1 MSDTIKY
8 GEDAAEAPKS
18 GNETRGT
25 GYSESE
31 DHVADPT
38 AMSGTLE
45 TSGTSGT
52 TQTAE
57 DVSPVFEEADK
68 AALEN
73 PVAPEGVVG
82 APNIDP
88 AATGEDSLKPEYT
101 GDEPNALT
109 AGDNAGADGQEGQE
123 GGQYDPT
130 SNKVSDVVSY
140 LDGADEDERKR
151 VIAAEKKGDGRKGIV
166 EYKKA

>member
-8 GEDAAEAPKS
+8 GEDAEAPKS
-18 GNETRGT
+18 GNETAGT

-31 DHVADPT
+31 DHMADPT

-73 PVAPEGVVG
+73 PVAPEGVIG
-82 APNIDP
+82 APDIDP
-88 AATGEDSLKPEYT
+88 AATGEDSLKPQYD
-101 GDEPNALT
+101 GNEPNALT
-109 AGDNAGADGQEGQE
+109 AGDDKGADSADGQED
-123 GGQYDPT
+123 GQYDPT
-130 SNKVSDVVSY
+130 SNKVADVVKY
-140 LDGADEDERKR
+140 LDGADDDERER
-151 VIAAEKKGDGRKGIV
+151 VIAAEKQGDGRKGIV